1 MKLADGFE
9 KAFVGSTIS
18 AFSREQV
25 ALYDYDLCI
34 KVLVEDQQMTE
45 EEAIE
50 YFDYN
55 VIGSW
60 VGEDTPIFIHKH
72 KIENV
77 EDYLDEEWQRKQT
90 KAL

>member
-60 VGEDTPIFIHKH
+60 VGEDTPIFIHRH

-77 EDYLDEEWQRKQT
+77 EDYLDEE
-90 KAL
+90 

>member
-77 EDYLDEEWQRKQT
+77 EEYL
-90 KAL
+90 

>member
-34 KVLVEDQQMTE
+34 KVLVKDQQMTE

-77 EDYLDEEWQRKQT
+77 EDYL
-90 KAL
+90 

>member
-77 EDYLDEEWQRKQT
+77 VDYL
-90 KAL
+90 

>member
-60 VGEDTPIFIHKH
+60 VGEDTTIFIHRH

-77 EDYLDEEWQRKQT
+77 EDYLDEE
-90 KAL
+90 

>member
-9 KAFVGSTIS
+9 KAFIGSTIS

-34 KVLVEDQQMTE
+34 KVLVEDQKMTE

-60 VGEDTPIFIHKH
+60 VGEDTPIFIHRH

-77 EDYLDEEWQRKQT
+77 EDYL
-90 KAL
+90 

>member
-77 EDYLDEEWQRKQT
+77 EDYLWKMKYKEEN
-90 KAL
+90 

>member
-1 MKLADGFE
+1 MEATGGQVMEDAITADGFE

-77 EDYLDEEWQRKQT
+77 EDYL
-90 KAL
+90 

>member
-77 EDYLDEEWQRKQT
+77 EDYL
-90 KAL
+90 

>member
-77 EDYLDEEWQRKQT
+77 EDYLDEE
-90 KAL
+90 

>member
-9 KAFVGSTIS
+9 KAFVGSTIR

-60 VGEDTPIFIHKH
+60 VGEDTPIFIHRH

-77 EDYLDEEWQRKQT
+77 EDYLDEE
-90 KAL
+90 

>member
-9 KAFVGSTIS
+9 TAFVGSTIS

-60 VGEDTPIFIHKH
+60 VGEDTPIFIHRH

-77 EDYLDEEWQRKQT
+77 EDYLDEE
-90 KAL
+90 

>member
-60 VGEDTPIFIHKH
+60 VGEATPIFIHRH

>member
-60 VGEDTPIFIHKH
+60 VGEGTPIFIHRH

-77 EDYLDEEWQRKQT
+77 EDYLDEE
-90 KAL
+90 

>member
-34 KVLVEDQQMTE
+34 KVLVKDQQMTE

-60 VGEDTPIFIHKH
+60 VGEDTPIFIHRH

-77 EDYLDEEWQRKQT
+77 EDYLDEE
-90 KAL
+90 

>member
-34 KVLVEDQQMTE
+34 KVLVKDQQMTE
-45 EEAIE
+45 
-50 YFDYN
+50 Y
-55 VIGSW
+55 
-60 VGEDTPIFIHKH
+60 
-72 KIENV
+72 
-77 EDYLDEEWQRKQT
+77 
-90 KAL
+90 

>member
-60 VGEDTPIFIHKH
+60 VGEDTPIFIHRH

-77 EDYLDEEWQRKQT
+77 EDYL
-90 KAL
+90 

>member
-34 KVLVEDQQMTE
+34 KVLVKDHQMTE

-60 VGEDTPIFIHKH
+60 VGEDTPIFIHRH

-77 EDYLDEEWQRKQT
+77 EDYL
-90 KAL
+90 